1 MSNRYKGGV
10 ISATG
15 PTVSSTVASGI
26 WTNQSVVQLTGAGT
40 WPRVPRA
47 PTIGTAT
54 AGNASA
60 SVAFTAPSDI
70 GSAAITSYTVTST
83 PSSISGTGASSP
95 VTVSGLTN
103 GVSYTFVALA
113 TNGAGTG
120 PASAASNSVTPTAP
134 PAFIFAYYSGSQN
147 LNGTSGV
154 YLNGQV
160 IYPFGQVGAISGAE
174 LYSAISISAAGALL
188 TEDAFSL
195 SPLYTSTVA
204 ELSVGQRCYFDG
216 TYLYFG
222 ERQNG
227 GGQAWFI
234 RRQPTSSTSQFRRR
248 TQLSFD
254 TPSYAYTWSVIA
266 DASLNSYYVG
276 TLSTGNCCGSTNYAI
291 LYKFDSGGTNQWM
304 AKRWGNNNSTSFY
317 AGGNIF
323 KDVTL
328 DGSNQPVVAGGIE
341 QTTNRTYGFIAKY
354 NTSGTLQWQTNLVYS
369 SGNMQFNT
377 MARDSSYNYY
387 VGGWTYGNG
396 SGVIAKF
403 NDSGTLQWQRVIAV
417 AGTSMVVYKTRVD
430 ASGNV
435 FYLGSTSAANEP
447 CYLFKYNSSGTLQ
460 WQRKITS
467 TFSLAS
473 GNSDFVIDET
483 DASLII
489 SFGTAAAAGLGAN
502 AMLMV
507 IKYPTDG
514 GITGAYSVGTSTV
527 TFASGDATDSAGS
540 YTSGSAGSSVGSGAS
555 SMNVDSTF
563 TNTTVSYSSTLTDL
577 NP

>member
-40 WPRVPRA
+40 WPRVPGA

-60 SVAFTAPSDI
+60 SVTFSAPADT

-83 PSSISGTGASSP
+83 PGSFSNTGAASP
-95 VTVSGLTN
+95 ITVTGLTN
-103 GVSYTFVALA
+103 NTAYTFVALA

-147 LNGTSGV
+147 LSGTSGV

-160 IYPFGQVGAISGAE
+160 IYPFGQVGTVSGGK
-174 LYSAISISAAGALL
+174 LFSAISISSTGALL
-188 TEDAFSL
+188 TQDAFSL
-195 SPLYTSTVA
+195 SPLYSSTTA
-204 ELSVGQRCYFDG
+204 QLSVGQRSYFDG
-216 TYLYFG
+216 TYIYFG
-222 ERQNG
+222 ERING
-227 GGQAWFI
+227 GGEAYFS
-234 RRQPTSSTSQFRRR
+234 RRRPTSATSQFRRR

-254 TPSYAYTWSVIA
+254 TSSFAYTWSVIA

-291 LYKFDSGGTNQWM
+291 LYKFDSGGTNQFM
-304 AKRWGNNNSTSFY
+304 AKRWGNNNSTSAN
-317 AGGNIF
+317 AGGNVF

-328 DGSNQPVVAGGIE
+328 DSSSQPVVAGSIE
-341 QTTNRTYGFIAKY
+341 QTTNRAYGVIIKY
-354 NTSGTLQWQTNLVYS
+354 DTNGSLQWQTRLVYS

-403 NDSGTLQWQRVIAV
+403 NDSGTLQWQRIIAV
-417 AGTSMVVYKTRVD
+417 TGYSIIIYKTRVD
-430 ASGNV
+430 TSGNV
-435 FYLGSTSAANEP
+435 FYLGSTNAANQP
-447 CYLFKYNSSGTLQ
+447 CYLFKYDSSGTLQ
-460 WQRKITS
+460 WQRKIEA

-473 GNSDFVIDET
+473 GNCDFAIDEI
-483 DASLII
+483 DASLVIN
-489 SFGTAAAAGLGAN
+489 FGTGGASGLTTN
-502 AMLMV
+502 SMMMI
-507 IKYPTDG
+507 IKYPTTG
-514 GITGAYSVGTSTV
+514 SITGSYSVGSSTV
-527 TFASGDATDSAGS
+527 TIAAGDATDSAGS
-540 YTSGSAGSSVGSGAS
+540 YTSSEAGSSVGSGAS
-555 SMNVDSTF
+555 SINFDSTF
-563 TNTTVSYSSTLTDL
+563 TNTTVSYSSALTNL
-577 NP
+577 